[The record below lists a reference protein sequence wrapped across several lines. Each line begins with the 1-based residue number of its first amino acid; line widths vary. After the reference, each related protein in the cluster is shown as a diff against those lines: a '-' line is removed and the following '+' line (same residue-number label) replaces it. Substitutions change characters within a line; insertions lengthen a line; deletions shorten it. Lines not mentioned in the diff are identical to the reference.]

1 MDSNCRKLGE
11 TPYRECRKQA
21 AIYNDALG
29 SMERAAEMLGVSRPT
44 LYKMI
49 KEGKIPALRLRR
61 RIVIPIDE
69 FNEWVRI
76 ESWGA
81 VKATI

>member
-1 MDSNCRKLGE
+1 MK
-11 TPYRECRKQA
+11 KQA
-21 AIYNDALG
+21 LSIT
-29 SMERAAEMLGVSRPT
+29 EAAEMLGVSRPT

-61 RIVIPIDE
+61 RIVIPIGE

>member
-1 MDSNCRKLGE
+1 
-11 TPYRECRKQA
+11 
-21 AIYNDALG
+21 
-29 SMERAAEMLGVSRPT
+29 MLGVSRPT

>member
-1 MDSNCRKLGE
+1 MEKEFTERIIAMKK
-11 TPYRECRKQA
+11 R
-21 AIYNDALG
+21 AL
-29 SMERAAEMLGVSRPT
+29 SISEAAEMLGVSRPT

-69 FNEWVRI
+69 FNERVRI

-81 VKATI
+81 IKATI

>member
-1 MDSNCRKLGE
+1 MWYVGNGKRIYRKDYCYE
-11 TPYRECRKQA
+11 KR
-21 AIYNDALG
+21 AL
-29 SMERAAEMLGVSRPT
+29 SISEAAEMLGVSRPT

-81 VKATI
+81 IKATI